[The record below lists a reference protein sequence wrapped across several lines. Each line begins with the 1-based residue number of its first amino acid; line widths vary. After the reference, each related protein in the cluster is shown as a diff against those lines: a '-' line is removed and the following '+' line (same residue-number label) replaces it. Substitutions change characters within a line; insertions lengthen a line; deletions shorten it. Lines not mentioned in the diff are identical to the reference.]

1 MAVQTG
7 IATGITTGIVAV
19 RVAVVGRAMAMTM
32 VADLGRARDRH
43 LAVAA
48 DMVGMTALAG
58 VERADPA
65 AVDRVAADGD
75 GLYRAVPQTHRPFRQ

>member
-19 RVAVVGRAMAMTM
+19 RVAGVDRAMAMTM
-32 VADLGRARDRH
+32 VADLGRARD

-58 VERADPA
+58 VDRADPAA